1 MSKLTDSL
9 RTIRG
14 LDKLPSETLARVN
27 KEIRKRAIKRVQK
40 DIIKNL
46 KPVDDYTEEQIETLT
61 ADAEKEIRLDIA
73 KGGFKAVL
81 AMLGLSLFIE

>member
-81 AMLGLSLFIE
+81 AMLGLSLFIG

>member
-9 RTIRG
+9 RVIRG

-81 AMLGLSLFIE
+81 AMLGLSLFIG

>member
-9 RTIRG
+9 RVIRG

-27 KEIRKRAIKRVQK
+27 KEIRKSAIKRVQK

-73 KGGFKAVL
+73 KGGFKAVS
-81 AMLGLSLFIE
+81 AMLGLSLFIG

>member
-9 RTIRG
+9 RVIRG

-40 DIIKNL
+40 DIIKNP
-46 KPVDDYTEEQIETLT
+46 KPVEDYTEEQIETLA

-81 AMLGLSLFIE
+81 VMLGLSLFI

>member
-9 RTIRG
+9 RVIRG
-14 LDKLPSETLARVN
+14 LDNLPSETLARVN

-81 AMLGLSLFIE
+81 AMLGLSLFIG

>member
-9 RTIRG
+9 RVIRG

-40 DIIKNL
+40 DIIKNP
-46 KPVDDYTEEQIETLT
+46 KPVEDYTEEQIETLT

-81 AMLGLSLFIE
+81 VMLGLSLFI

>member
-9 RTIRG
+9 RVIRG

-61 ADAEKEIRLDIA
+61 ADAEKEIRLEIT

-81 AMLGLSLFIE
+81 TMLGLSLFIG

>member
-1 MSKLTDSL
+1 MSKLINSL
-9 RTIRG
+9 KAIRG

-40 DIIKNL
+40 DIIKNP
-46 KPVDDYTEEQIETLT
+46 KPVEDYTEEQIETLT

>member
-9 RTIRG
+9 RVIRG

>member
-9 RTIRG
+9 RVIRG

-27 KEIRKRAIKRVQK
+27 TEIRKKAIKRVQK